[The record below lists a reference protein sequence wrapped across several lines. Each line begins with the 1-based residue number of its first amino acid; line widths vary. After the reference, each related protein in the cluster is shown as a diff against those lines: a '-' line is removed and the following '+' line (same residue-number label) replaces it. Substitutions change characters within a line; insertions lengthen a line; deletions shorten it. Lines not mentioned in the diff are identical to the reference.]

1 MSKLGD
7 TIQLASQEVEV
18 VACEDCDA
26 LMVNIDESEL
36 EPGDMKTLKQNGVRI
51 SNPHTD
57 DAICIKCEI
66 EREDAE
72 NDFKRKVNDYFEPK
86 SEEKKDDDDDHLFG
100 GFGGNDTGFGSGDS
114 FGGFGGGSF
123 SGGGASG
130 DF

>member
-100 GFGGNDTGFGSGDS
+100 GN
-114 FGGFGGGSF
+114 GFGGSSF